1 MSSQLSAI
9 AAVLTVELAPDA
21 VAQGYQPPRP
31 LERDRGE
38 ELAWALA
45 ADLQEILG
53 DLQDYGLVIPAAL
66 YDLTEILR
74 PGLPMVDILM
84 ELYRGGLQ
92 GGAFQPQ
99 LMAIGAH
106 QGHWPVEAIAP
117 ERTPGA
123 GPMLGLPLVF
133 IGPAE
138 TMADLERR
146 LEEHLLE
153 KGRAGLRTRELME
166 SDFQAPAVNLAYATF
181 NDLCAMLRLQLE
193 HHGFAELWTLLQ
205 GALFHPERRQVTRL
219 DSGNAFWLDGRR
231 VYTPFYTVAQWQ
243 AEHGSGLDGYA
254 AWLRTQRQYMAGL
267 GAHGLEVILC
277 AADPAL
283 AGACANKGVARLQ
296 EKALPHPD
304 RLREKAVESQEGDLT
319 ATARVTLTEQR
330 LPDLGPIA
338 YTAELHGPDG
348 ELLQQVHDYPLH
360 PGALQS
366 IQADWQARAQGLG
379 AAFELFRPGRVVTDA
394 QAPGQLRG
402 DRPEAP

>member
-31 LERDRGE
+31 LERTQGE

-45 ADLQEILG
+45 ADLQQVLG
-53 DLQDYGLVIPAAL
+53 DLQDYGLVVPTAL

-92 GGAFQPQ
+92 GGPFQPQ

-106 QGHWPVEAIAP
+106 QGHWPVAAIAP

-133 IGPAE
+133 VGPAE
-138 TMADLERR
+138 AMADLERR

-166 SDFQAPAVNLAYATF
+166 SDFQVPAVNLAYATF

-193 HHGFAELWTLLQ
+193 QHGFAELWSLLQ

-219 DSGNAFWLDGRR
+219 DSGNAFWLDGGR
-231 VYTPFYTVAQWQ
+231 VYTPFYTLAQWQ
-243 AEHGSGLDGYA
+243 AEGGGRYRRLRRLAARPTPVHGRPGGTRPAGGAVQRRPGIGLR
-254 AWLRTQRQYMAGL
+254 LRQQGR
-267 GAHGLEVILC
+267 
-277 AADPAL
+277 DPA
-283 AGACANKGVARLQ
+283 AG
-296 EKALPHPD
+296 EHP
-304 RLREKAVESQEGDLT
+304 AS
-319 ATARVTLTEQR
+319 
-330 LPDLGPIA
+330 PGP
-338 YTAELHGPDG
+338 
-348 ELLQQVHDYPLH
+348 
-360 PGALQS
+360 
-366 IQADWQARAQGLG
+366 
-379 AAFELFRPGRVVTDA
+379 
-394 QAPGQLRG
+394 APGDGR
-402 DRPEAP
+402 

>member
-31 LERDRGE
+31 LERTQGE

-45 ADLQEILG
+45 ADLQQVLG
-53 DLQDYGLVIPAAL
+53 DLQDYGLVVPTAL

-92 GGAFQPQ
+92 GGPFQPQ

-106 QGHWPVEAIAP
+106 QGHWPVAAIAP

-133 IGPAE
+133 VGPAE
-138 TMADLERR
+138 AMADLERR

-166 SDFQAPAVNLAYATF
+166 SDFQVPAVNLAYATF

-193 HHGFAELWTLLQ
+193 QHGFAELWSLLQ

-219 DSGNAFWLDGRR
+219 DSGNAFWLDGGR
-231 VYTPFYTVAQWQ
+231 VYTPFYTLAQWQ
-243 AEHGSGLDGYA
+243 AEGGDGIDGYA
-254 AWLRTQRQYMAGL
+254 AWLRAQRQYMAGL
-267 GAHGLEVILC
+267 GAHGLQVVLC
-277 AADPAL
+277 SADPAL
-283 AGACANKGVARLQ
+283 ASACANKGVTRLQ
-296 EKALPHPD
+296 ESTLPHQD
-304 RLREKAVESQEGDLT
+304 RLRETDVE
-319 ATARVTLTEQR
+319 AREDQSTNVARLILTEQTV
-330 LPDLGPIA
+330 PDLGPIA
-338 YTAELHGPDG
+338 YTAETLGPDG
-348 ELLQQVHDYPLH
+348 QLLERSHDYPLH
-360 PGALQS
+360 PGALQR
-366 IQADWQARAQGLG
+366 IQADWQARARALG
-379 AAFELFRPGRVVTDA
+379 AHFEQARPGRVLTAPD
-394 QAPGQLRG
+394 APGQLRG
-402 DRPEAP
+402 ERPAGA